1 MQPVDWRLP
10 SGVSKGT
17 WESFHREDW
26 AHEEDRW
33 LEKTPLVQLDQE
45 FVNEH
50 LAGPTNGATER
61 VADLG
66 CGAGRVTL
74 ALARAGYSVLAVDL
88 SQPMLD
94 KVQVTVAAEE
104 LSVECL
110 KSNLVHLDAISS
122 DSYAHAV
129 CLFSTIGMIR
139 GAENRLAAVKEFHR
153 ILTPG
158 GKLLLHAHQFWWNL
172 RQYGGPKWMAQHL
185 FDSLVLH
192 KTELGDRFATY
203 RGVPNFY
210 LHSFR
215 RRELRSL
222 LWQAGFEIIQ
232 WRSLR
237 GDSGGYLKA
246 PAFFPALRTGGW
258 LIYAQKPIRA

>member
-1 MQPVDWRLP
+1 
-10 SGVSKGT
+10 VSKGT

-50 LAGPTNGATER
+50 LPGPTNGATER

-122 DSYAHAV
+122 DFFNDRNDSWRRK
-129 CLFSTIGMIR
+129 STC
-139 GAENRLAAVKEFHR
+139 
-153 ILTPG
+153 G
-158 GKLLLHAHQFWWNL
+158 GKRIPSNSDAR
-172 RQYGGPKWMAQHL
+172 RQALVTCPPILVEPSPIWRPKVDGAT
-185 FDSLVLH
+185 SL
-192 KTELGDRFATY
+192 
-203 RGVPNFY
+203 
-210 LHSFR
+210 
-215 RRELRSL
+215 
-222 LWQAGFEIIQ
+222 
-232 WRSLR
+232 
-237 GDSGGYLKA
+237 
-246 PAFFPALRTGGW
+246 
-258 LIYAQKPIRA
+258 